1 MPVLKV
7 EKSAEERLRE
17 CNVILGK
24 LIEEVKVP
32 ETNPSVTILKKRMA
46 AWVQKGGLQEDRI
59 PLLNSDRTILY
70 RLPKWAHQQ
79 AELTLRKSLITHQRL
94 HADLLAELEDG
105 TSSAPQSDPAHPS
118 PQE

>member
-1 MPVLKV
+1 MPIIKT
-7 EKSAEERLRE
+7 EKTAQMRLHE

-24 LIEEVKVP
+24 LIEQVKVP
-32 ETNPSVTILKKRMA
+32 ESNLSVILLKKRMA
-46 AWVQKGGLQEDRI
+46 RWVQDGRLQEDRI

-79 AELTLRKSLITHQRL
+79 AEVTLRKSLITHQQL
-94 HADLLAELEDG
+94 PADLLAELEDG
-105 TSSAPQSDPAHPS
+105 TSNVPQSGPAHPS